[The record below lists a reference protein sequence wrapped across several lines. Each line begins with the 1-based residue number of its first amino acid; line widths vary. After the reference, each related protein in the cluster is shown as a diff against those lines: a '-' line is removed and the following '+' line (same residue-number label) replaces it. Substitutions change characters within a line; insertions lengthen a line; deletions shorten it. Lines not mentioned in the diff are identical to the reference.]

1 MKKVLKP
8 MLASFVYTQAWPE
21 FVSFF
26 QTEMNIEYSNFS
38 NAQHRRLIDVL
49 KELAGGD
56 LMEPDYKLD

>member
-1 MKKVLKP
+1 
-8 MLASFVYTQAWPE
+8 QAWPE